1 MGHNVSHI
9 SSSELD
15 EHVVVIDR
23 QRRILEVRNGNMQGD
38 IWLILGAFLYATH
51 QRLRDQTLC
60 FEYMAS
66 LDIEEFARRVNL
78 SKLDKKYRDFLVMY
92 KTDLS
97 KLSSQGWAHGK
108 LTMIHRDGRVFY
120 SGYMKRYGV
129 CIHRHFQHIPGSDQL
144 WLIENVTLRPSQQV
158 ERILEASWPH
168 QRYAVPRPS
177 MQWNGEWG
185 ILEDENKI
193 DTEEGKWKLPKDERR
208 SSLVAMQRRNLRGL
222 ASLDGDIRQGV
233 YAQLLYHHRWTI
245 DCRANAPKRLMF
257 TTTTDTN
264 YCGAALLT
272 DTTIRREFAQ
282 AHVSAAA
289 TCTPII
295 LLDNTNLS
303 PLPSLPRLPETIKEA
318 HIVFHLTGTDIQ
330 SLQVNTNP
338 WDLLLAHIRRS
349 IPGLASL
356 NVRLFHDATKPSE
369 TNLDSLLHWR
379 ALAATSLSRHELH
392 RHMIPRR
399 DGGED
404 EYTFVF
410 PMGAQRDQAHEHGT
424 VPSASHVFRSSDR
437 LRMLDC
443 AAGKAMGREAEGP
456 LGDTLI
462 LLKREVGVGW
472 TTEEGAL
479 LGACLGACLGARGVC
494 EMEVGRVGEGLS
506 GEGCGCEDLLG

>member
-1 MGHNVSHI
+1 MGQDLSHVNNY
-9 SSSELD
+9 ELTRY
-15 EHVVVIDR
+15 VAVIDR
-23 QRRILEVRNGNMQGD
+23 QRRILEVQNGDGD
-38 IWLILGAFLYATH
+38 GEPCAILGAFLYATH
-51 QRLRDQTLC
+51 KKLRDQSLC
-60 FEYMAS
+60 FDFMAS
-66 LDIEEFARRVNL
+66 LDIERFARRVNV

-92 KTDLS
+92 KTNLS

-144 WLIENVTLRPSQQV
+144 WLIENVTLQSSHQV
-158 ERILEASWPH
+158 ERILEASPPH
-168 QRYAVPRPS
+168 RRYAVPRPS

-185 ILEDENKI
+185 ILEDEDKI
-193 DTEEGKWKLPKDERR
+193 DAEEGKWKVPKDERR

-222 ASLDGDIRQGV
+222 GSLDRDIRQGV
-233 YAQLLYHHRWTI
+233 YAQLLDHHRWTI
-245 DCRANAPKRLMF
+245 DCRANTPKRHMF
-257 TTTTDTN
+257 TTATDTN

-282 AHVSAAA
+282 AHVSAAE

-303 PLPSLPRLPETIKEA
+303 PLPSLPLLPETIKEA
-318 HIVFHLTGTDIQ
+318 HIVLHLTDSDMQ
-330 SLQVNTNP
+330 SLQINTNP
-338 WDLLLAHIRRS
+338 WDLVLAHIRRS
-349 IPGLASL
+349 IRGLTSL
-356 NVRLFHDATKPSE
+356 NVRLFHDTTVPNSGA
-369 TNLDSLLHWR
+369 NLDSLLHWR
-379 ALAATSLSRHELH
+379 PLAATALSRHELH

-410 PMGAQRDQAHEHGT
+410 PVAGRRGRAREHGS

-456 LGDTLI
+456 LGDTLV
-462 LLKREVGVGW
+462 LLEREVGVGW
-472 TTEEGAL
+472 TADEGAL
-479 LGACLGACLGARGVC
+479 LAACLGGRGVC
-494 EMEVGRVGEGLS
+494 EMEVGRVGEVLS
-506 GEGCGCEDLLG
+506 GDGCGCEDLLG